1 MALLSPL
8 FMQNED
14 YTATE
19 FRQLATATLR
29 TGVIDSTDLKVT
41 QRAAGTNMTVDVAAG
56 VGVVAGTDAVG
67 QGVYVCTSTDVVNV
81 TIPAAPSE
89 GNSQITLIV
98 QQVRDDDQ
106 NGGPNKDQVIVPV
119 SGDPATTPV
128 EPAVPDTAQVLAKV
142 TVASGTAA
150 VTNAMIVDRRYFAR
164 RLSAASSSTLP
175 LGRVGDM
182 VIVTNTNRVMIGQS
196 GDTWLDIRGAQEETF
211 YIGGTVLG
219 TAPAIGTTVQKV
231 AKFSQSIG
239 ALGGDG
245 GINVPAGFTGIYNFF
260 VTPQLGSTPVI
271 IGHRSSVATTA
282 TFIPVRIFDMGGD
295 LPAGLSGSVICFVE
309 VTGW

>member
-1 MALLSPL
+1 MALLAPL

-41 QRAAGTNMTVDVAAG
+41 QRAAGTNMSVDVAAG

-81 TIPAAPSE
+81 TIPDAPSA

-106 NGGPNKDQVIVPV
+106 NLGPNKDQVITAV
-119 SGDPATTPV
+119 SGTPASSPT
-128 EPAVPDTAQVLAKV
+128 EPTVPASAQVLAKV

-150 VTNAMIVDRRYFAR
+150 VTNAMITERRFFAR

-175 LGRVGDM
+175 LGRVGDA
-182 VIVTNTNRVMIGQS
+182 VIVTNTNRFMIGQTN
-196 GDTWLDIRGAQEETF
+196 GTWLDIRGAQEEIF
-211 YIGGTVLG
+211 HVGGVVLG
-219 TAPAIGTTVQKV
+219 TPPTLSSTVQKV
-231 AKFSQSIG
+231 AKFTQTVG

-260 VTPQLGSTPVI
+260 VTPQLGTTPVI
-271 IGHRSSVATTA
+271 IGHRTSVATTA
-282 TFIPVRIFDMGGD
+282 TFIPLRIFDMGGD
-295 LPAGLSGSVICFVE
+295 LPTGLSGNVNCYIE

>member
-1 MALLSPL
+1 MALLAPL

-19 FRQLATATLR
+19 FRQLATTVLR
-29 TGVIDSTDLKVT
+29 TGVIDSPDLKVT

-56 VGVVAGTDAVG
+56 TGVVEGTDAVG
-67 QGVYVCTSTDVVNV
+67 QGVYVCGSTDVVNV
-81 TIPAAPSE
+81 TIPDAPST

-106 NGGPNKDQVIVPV
+106 NLGPNKDQVITAV
-119 SGDPATTPV
+119 SGTPASTPT
-128 EPAVPDTAQVLAKV
+128 EPTIPDSAQVLAKV

-150 VTNAMIVDRRYFAR
+150 VTNAMIVDRRFFAR
-164 RLSAASSSTLP
+164 RISASSSTTLP

-182 VIVTNTNRVMIGQS
+182 VMVTNTNRVMIGQS
-196 GDTWLDIRGAQEETF
+196 NTTWLDIRGAQEETF
-211 YIGGTVLG
+211 HIGSVVLG
-219 TAPAIGTTVQKV
+219 TPPTLGTTVQKV
-231 AKFSQSIG
+231 AKFSQTVG
-239 ALGGDG
+239 AISGDG

-260 VTPQLGSTPVI
+260 VTPQLGTTPVI
-271 IGHRSSVATTA
+271 IGHRTSVATTA
-282 TFIPVRIFDMGGD
+282 TFIPVKMFDMGGD
-295 LPAGLSGSVICFVE
+295 LPVGLTGNVICFVE